1 MDYENMNILQIRRE
15 LNTPDKSIERIDPA
29 ALKREI
35 FFHNYA
41 PLVIDETSNAI
52 VFEIFRIIDAAPRL
66 EPDPSEDL
74 AVTYN
79 EAFISGYLRA
89 YEEIRDTAKKKIK
102 EAGSNENE

>member
-1 MDYENMNILQIRRE
+1 MEYENMNILQIKRE
-15 LNTPDKSIERIDPA
+15 LNTPDQAQERIDPA

-41 PLVIDETSNAI
+41 PLIIDETSNAVI
-52 VFEIFRIIDAAPRL
+52 FEIFRIIDAAQRL
-66 EPDPSEDL
+66 EPELSEDL

-102 EAGSNENE
+102 EAGLNENE